1 MPTVAR
7 LGADLNASDHW
18 QYQLDDR
25 GGVAGAVCVLE
36 LGWQRNNWLSGAELS
51 ERLSE
56 TTG

>member
-25 GGVAGAVCVLE
+25 GGVAGAVCDPFGSVLVDDHA
-36 LGWQRNNWLSGAELS
+36 RV
-51 ERLSE
+51 R
-56 TTG
+56 